1 MGTLWKKSLLV
12 WFRVAG
18 SHASRAS
25 MMTTKMTINNDWWWW
40 GEFLNSSEFDLNKIA
55 IIATTWLPNS
65 GCHVISTKLKPNQ
78 TFEITYIYAADR
90 KLPETRN
97 SEIIPKSGALV
108 RTFHWTALVWG
119 WVNIWSTDH
128 LSEHRNI
135 WSSELTSDSEI
146 GWTSKW
152 TSGLLNEL
160 MWLGMKII
168 KVDEKSDSSR
178 ATMNEHRIVRTF
190 AGGYLIG
197 RLC

>member
-1 MGTLWKKSLLV
+1 MFTWLQSLL
-12 WFRVAG
+12 G
-18 SHASRAS
+18 
-25 MMTTKMTINNDWWWW
+25 
-40 GEFLNSSEFDLNKIA
+40 FLRDSLKVLIFLRCRLKI
-55 IIATTWLPNS
+55 TRN
-65 GCHVISTKLKPNQ
+65 TKLWNK
-78 TFEITYIYAADR
+78 
-90 KLPETRN
+90 
-97 SEIIPKSGALV
+97 PKSGALV

-178 ATMNEHRIVRTF
+178 ATMGEISPDLYRFVQCDIKKCAFDSLKLEQNPQN
-190 AGGYLIG
+190 
-197 RLC
+197 CD